1 MQQTLEFDDKSKKI
15 HFDKHI
21 GNEMNKGKSD
31 AKDVDKNEISSS
43 YQGNESDEI
52 AELEKAVRYHN
63 KKYFID
69 NDPQISDEEFDQLV
83 EKLRKLKPDSPALYE
98 IVGEIGDVTHPEPM
112 LSIDKKYTYEDIKEW
127 VKDIDDETYIVEPK
141 YDGMAAR
148 YQNGTLATR
157 GNGIKGEDISA
168 RLDKLNIIGHL
179 PADPNQWTYGEV
191 IIPLSYFDKHLSET
205 YKNPRNAVVGIVKS
219 KVVKSAGIKAL
230 LDGGVHFVVYDQSN
244 SKRVS
249 KGDLLDQNKWEE
261 ILEETI
267 RVDYPLD
274 GVVIKA
280 SDPKIRQKSGTTQ
293 HHNKWQIAYKMPAE
307 RKWTKVTNIK
317 HQVGRTGRITSV
329 AVVDPVELS
338 GATVTNITL
347 HNYDYAK
354 SSGIKIGSKVEV
366 TRSGEVIPF
375 ITAVDNRSFNEN
387 TSQANSKLNEKS
399 NSESTTEKTNDSS
412 YTTTSTTTSTTQPK
426 PSSTKSNITNSTF
439 SSHPA
444 QNENIFPTK
453 CPICDTKL
461 VESGKYLECP
471 NKKCPARLAQF
482 YEYFFKTLQ
491 VEELGAKTIERFINE
506 FKITQIIDFYN
517 LKPDQIAPLDGY
529 GQKSAQKIVTN
540 IQNTLN
546 KEITEYQLL
555 QALGIKDIGPAAS
568 KWILNHYD
576 FNELNQLKT
585 EDLLQIKG
593 LGEKKAQ
600 NFINQIKEKW
610 QIIEQLNKKGLK
622 FKKENKKDTLKGKTF
637 AITGSFDNYSREE
650 IISLIEQNSGE
661 YKSSITK
668 NIDYLITG
676 TNPGSKITK
685 VPPQKQINIE
695 TFVGMI

>member
-1 MQQTLEFDDKSKKI
+1 MQQTLGFDEKSKNKNY
-15 HFDKHI
+15 DE
-21 GNEMNKGKSD
+21 NSENTSEKGKLD
-31 AKDVDKNEISSS
+31 TNGQSSS
-43 YQGNESDEI
+43 REVNESDQI
-52 AELEKAVRYHN
+52 TELEKAVRYHN

-69 NDPQISDEEFDQLV
+69 NDPQISDEEFDHLF

-127 VKDIDDETYIVEPK
+127 VKDINDDTYIVEPK

-168 RLDKLNIIGHL
+168 RLDKLNVIGHL
-179 PADPNQWTYGEV
+179 PTDPKQWIYGEV

-205 YKNPRNAVVGIVKS
+205 YKNPRNAVVGIIKS
-219 KVVKSAGIKAL
+219 KAVKPAGIKAL
-230 LDGGVHFVVYDQSN
+230 LDGGVHFVIYDQSK

-261 ILEETI
+261 ILEEII

-274 GVVIKA
+274 GIVIKA
-280 SDPKIRQKSGTTQ
+280 SDPKIRQQSGTTQ

-307 RKWTKVTNIK
+307 RKWTKVTKIK

-375 ITAVDNRSFNEN
+375 ITAVDN
-387 TSQANSKLNEKS
+387 NSHNKG
-399 NSESTTEKTNDSS
+399 NSSKNS
-412 YTTTSTTTSTTQPK
+412 
-426 PSSTKSNITNSTF
+426 SSTKKYS
-439 SSHPA
+439 
-444 QNENIFPTK
+444 ENIFPTK

-506 FKITQIIDFYN
+506 FKITKIIDFYN
-517 LKPDQIAPLDGY
+517 LKPEQIAPLDGY
-529 GQKSAQKIVTN
+529 GQKSAQKIVAN

-555 QALGIKDIGPAAS
+555 QALGIKDIGPAGS

-585 EDLLQIKG
+585 DDLLQIKG

-600 NFINQIKEKW
+600 NFIDQIKEKW
-610 QIIEQLNKKGLK
+610 QIIDQLNKKGLK

-685 VPPQKQINIE
+685 VPTQKQINIE
-695 TFVGMI
+695 TFLEMI